1 MPPRGVH
8 PAHGAF
14 EDMSPS
20 REQLEFAAQ
29 RLREA
34 GLIGDNM
41 PMSNHQVGSAGF
53 WKDMEAA
60 MVNRWRGRWTSGP
73 VRFDSVR

>member
-20 REQLEFAAQ
+20 KEQLEFAAQ

-34 GLIGDNM
+34 GFDAKTT
-41 PMSNHQVGSAGF
+41 P
-53 WKDMEAA
+53 AA
-60 MVNRWRGRWTSGP
+60 YGITAVAR
-73 VRFDSVR
+73 